1 MQEQETTVET
11 TPDEADAVAQENNDT
26 LLMWRHRNRS
36 LCEQLSCLIEADKE
50 VWGEHFTPGEAA
62 GEELAAWRAHYRAM
76 ARIYNLMGREI
87 G

>member
-1 MQEQETTVET
+1 MQEQETTTET
-11 TPDEADAVAQENNDT
+11 TPDEADSAAQEGNDT

-50 VWGEHFTPGEAA
+50 VWGEHFAPGDATK
-62 GEELAAWRAHYRAM
+62 EELGAWRAHYRAM
-76 ARIYNLMGREI
+76 TRVSDLMGREI